1 MYYAGKI
8 YSDLP
13 AYWKLCILGKT
24 IKVSKSYLCFSVD
37 LFYGLM
43 KKKHLQNII
52 LVSGG
57 DISEKPSS
65 TKDDWDVRF
74 GWKSDEV

>member
-1 MYYAGKI
+1 
-8 YSDLP
+8 
-13 AYWKLCILGKT
+13 
-24 IKVSKSYLCFSVD
+24 
-37 LFYGLM
+37 M